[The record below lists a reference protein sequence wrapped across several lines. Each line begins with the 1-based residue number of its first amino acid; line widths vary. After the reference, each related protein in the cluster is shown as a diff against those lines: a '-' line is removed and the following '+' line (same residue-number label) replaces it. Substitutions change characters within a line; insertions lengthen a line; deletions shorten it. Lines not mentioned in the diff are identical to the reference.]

1 MLRLFDRLNPQ
12 TLRIVALLVVLF
24 AVILFFASVVPN
36 YLNGRLFNRVSSSVA
51 IMALIATAQTL
62 VIITRNIDLSIGSIV
77 GFVAF
82 ATGSLITNN
91 PDLGPVVLVAY
102 AMAVGAVFGAIN
114 GALVAFARVPSIIVT
129 LGTMALFRSALVEY
143 SDSKSISTAN
153 LPEWLVSF
161 PNTVLWQWGQ
171 MQFRAGFVAAVVVV
185 VIVHIALSRLR
196 AARKLYAIGSNP
208 EAAEMAG
215 IDTRKTVFIAFVLA
229 GVLGGLAGF
238 MFLARFGTITVVA
251 GLGFEL
257 KSVAAAVV
265 GGVNIFGGSGTV
277 IGALIGAILVDLI
290 DTSLVRWQ
298 LVSEFWR
305 EAVLGVLILLAV
317 AADALLMRRLTAAR
331 AAREHKRAEARID
344 GDTDTSPAEETP

>member
-1 MLRLFDRLNPQ
+1 MLRILDKLNPQ
-12 TLRIVALLVVLF
+12 ALRILALLLVVV
-24 AVILFFASVVPN
+24 AVLVFFSLVVPN
-36 YLNGRLFNRVSSSVA
+36 YLNGRLFNRISSSVA
-51 IMALIATAQTL
+51 IMALLATAQTL
-62 VIITRNIDLSIGSIV
+62 VIITRNIDLSIGSTV

-91 PDLGPVVLVAY
+91 PDLGPVILVAY
-102 AMAVGAVFGAIN
+102 AMGLGAMFGAIN
-114 GALVAFARVPSIIVT
+114 GALVAFAKVPSIIVT
-129 LGTMALFRSALVEY
+129 LGTLALFRSALVEY

-171 MQFRAGFVAAVVVV
+171 MQFRAAFVAAVLV
-185 VIVHIALSRLR
+185 VILVHIALTRLR

-215 IDTRKTVFIAFVLA
+215 INTRKTVFVAFVLA
-229 GVLGGLAGF
+229 GALAGLGGF

-251 GLGFEL
+251 GLGLEL
-257 KSVAAAVV
+257 KSVAASVV

-277 IGALIGAILVDLI
+277 IGALLGAVLVDLI

-305 EAVLGVLILLAV
+305 EAVLGVLILLSV
-317 AADALLMRRLTAAR
+317 ATDALLMRRLMAAR
-331 AAREHKRAEARID
+331 QAREHRKAEAKIAQELASTNR
-344 GDTDTSPAEETP
+344 GGAE

>member
-1 MLRLFDRLNPQ
+1 MLHRISPQ
-12 TLRIVALLVVLF
+12 TLRILALFAVLV
-24 AVILFFASVVPN
+24 AVILFFSTQVPN
-36 YLNGRLFNRVSSSVA
+36 YLNGRLFNRISSSVA

-62 VIITRNIDLSIGSIV
+62 VILTRNIDLSIGSVV

-82 ATGSLITNN
+82 ATGSLITGH
-91 PDLGPVVLVAY
+91 PDLAPLVLVCY
-102 AMAVGAVFGAIN
+102 SIMLGAVFGIIN
-114 GALVAFARVPSIIVT
+114 GLLVAFARVPAIIAT

-143 SDSKSISTAN
+143 SDAKSITASN
-153 LPEWLVSF
+153 LPDWLVSF
-161 PNTVLWQWGQ
+161 PNIVLLQIGQ
-171 MQFRAGFVAAVVVV
+171 LQLRAAFVTALIV
-185 VIVHIALSRLR
+185 VIAVHFALTRLR
-196 AARKLYAIGSNP
+196 PARKLYAVGSNP
-208 EAAEMAG
+208 EAAQMAG
-215 IDTRKTVFIAFVLA
+215 INVRMTVFAAFVMAGALA
-229 GVLGGLAGF
+229 GLAGF

-305 EAVLGVLILLAV
+305 EAVLGALILIAV
-317 AADALLMRRLTAAR
+317 ATDTIMMRRLTALR
-331 AAREHKRAEARID
+331 QAREHRKAVSEFIATKQKRA
-344 GDTDTSPAEETP
+344 GS

>member
-1 MLRLFDRLNPQ
+1 MLRILDKLNPQ
-12 TLRIVALLVVLF
+12 ALRILALLLVVV
-24 AVILFFASVVPN
+24 AVLVFFSLVVPN
-36 YLNGRLFNRVSSSVA
+36 YLNGRLFNRISSSVA
-51 IMALIATAQTL
+51 IMALLATAQTL
-62 VIITRNIDLSIGSIV
+62 VIITRNIDLSIGSTI

-91 PDLGPVVLVAY
+91 PDLGPVILVAY
-102 AMAVGAVFGAIN
+102 AMGLGAMFGAIN
-114 GALVAFARVPSIIVT
+114 GALVAFAKVPSIIVT
-129 LGTMALFRSALVEY
+129 LGTLALFRSALVEY

-171 MQFRAGFVAAVVVV
+171 MQFRAAFVAAVLV
-185 VIVHIALSRLR
+185 VILVHIALTRLR

-215 IDTRKTVFIAFVLA
+215 INTRKTVFVAFVLA
-229 GVLGGLAGF
+229 GALAGLGGF

-251 GLGFEL
+251 GLGLEL
-257 KSVAAAVV
+257 KSVAASVV

-277 IGALIGAILVDLI
+277 IGALLGAVLVDLI

-305 EAVLGVLILLAV
+305 EAVLGVLILLSV
-317 AADALLMRRLTAAR
+317 ATDALLMRRLMAAR
-331 AAREHKRAEARID
+331 QAREHRKAEAKIAQELASTNR
-344 GDTDTSPAEETP
+344 GGAE

>member
-1 MLRLFDRLNPQ
+1 MLRLMDRLNPQ
-12 TLRIVALLVVLF
+12 ALRIVALMVVVG
-24 AVILFFASVVPN
+24 AVLLFFSLVVPN
-36 YLNGRLFNRVSSSVA
+36 YLNGRLFNRISSSVA
-51 IMALIATAQTL
+51 IMALVATAQTL
-62 VIITRNIDLSIGSIV
+62 VIITRNIDLSIGSTL

-82 ATGSLITNN
+82 ATGSLITDN
-91 PDLGPVVLVAY
+91 PDLGPIVLVAY
-102 AMAVGAVFGAIN
+102 ALALGAVFGAIN
-114 GALVAFARVPSIIVT
+114 GALVAYARVPAIIVT

-153 LPEWLVSF
+153 LPDWLVSF
-161 PNTVLWQWGQ
+161 PNMVLWEWGEV
-171 MQFRAGFVAAVVVV
+171 QFRAAFVAAVAVVLL
-185 VIVHIALSRLR
+185 VHLALTRLR
-196 AARKLYAIGSNP
+196 AARRLYAIGSNP

-215 IDTRKTVFIAFVLA
+215 INTRLTVFVAFVLA
-229 GVLGGLAGF
+229 GALAGLAGF

-290 DTSLVRWQ
+290 DTSLVRWA

-305 EAVLGVLILLAV
+305 EAVLGVLILLSV
-317 AADALLMRRLTAAR
+317 AADALLMRRLIAAR
-331 AAREHKRAEARID
+331 RAREHARAEEQIRMELDADQGR
-344 GDTDTSPAEETP
+344 TAS

>member
-1 MLRLFDRLNPQ
+1 MLRLMDRLNPQ
-12 TLRIVALLVVLF
+12 ALRIIALLLVLV
-24 AVILFFASVVPN
+24 AVLLFFSAVVPN
-36 YLNGRLFNRVSSSVA
+36 YLNGRLFNRISSSVA

-62 VIITRNIDLSIGSIV
+62 VIITRNIDLSIGSTL

-82 ATGSLITNN
+82 ATGNLITNN
-91 PDLGPVVLVAY
+91 PDLGPMVLVAY
-102 AMAVGAVFGAIN
+102 AMALGCVFGAIN
-114 GALVAFARVPSIIVT
+114 GVLVAFARVPSIIVT

-161 PNTVLWQWGQ
+161 PNAVLWEWGQ
-171 MQFRAGFVAAVVVV
+171 MEFRAGFVTSVLV
-185 VIVHIALSRLR
+185 VIAVHIALSRLR
-196 AARKLYAIGSNP
+196 AARRLYAIGSNP

-215 IDTRKTVFIAFVLA
+215 IDTRKTVFVAFVLA
-229 GVLGGLAGF
+229 GALAGLAGF

-305 EAVLGVLILLAV
+305 EAVLGILILLSV
-317 AADALLMRRLTAAR
+317 AADALLMRRLIAAR
-331 AAREHKRAEARID
+331 RAREHQKAEARI
-344 GDTDTSPAEETP
+344 AEELAAQGKGPAT

>member
-1 MLRLFDRLNPQ
+1 MLRILDRLNPQ
-12 TLRIVALLVVLF
+12 ALRILALLIVVG
-24 AVILFFASVVPN
+24 AVLAFFSLVVPN
-36 YLNGRLFNRVSSSVA
+36 YLNGRLFNRISSSVA

-62 VIITRNIDLSIGSIV
+62 VIITRNIDLSIGSTV

-82 ATGSLITNN
+82 ASGSLITNN
-91 PDLGPVVLVAY
+91 PELGPVVLVAY
-102 AMAVGAVFGAIN
+102 AMALGALFGAIN
-114 GALVAFARVPSIIVT
+114 GALVAFARIPAIIVT

-153 LPEWLVSF
+153 LPDWLISF

-171 MQFRAGFVAAVVVV
+171 MQFRAAFVAAVAVVV
-185 VIVHIALSRLR
+185 LVHVALTRVR
-196 AARKLYAIGSNP
+196 AARKFYAIGSNP

-215 IDTRKTVFIAFVLA
+215 IDTRKTVFVAFVLA
-229 GVLGGLAGF
+229 GALAGLGGF

-251 GLGFEL
+251 GLGMEL

-277 IGALIGAILVDLI
+277 IGALLGAILVDLI

-305 EAVLGVLILLAV
+305 EAVLGALILLSV
-317 AADALLMRRLTAAR
+317 AIDALLMRRLMAAR
-331 AAREHKRAEARID
+331 QSREHRRAEEKIRRELAASNERVR
-344 GDTDTSPAEETP
+344 P

>member
-1 MLRLFDRLNPQ
+1 MMLRLFDRLHPQ
-12 TLRIVALLVVLF
+12 TLRIVALLLVLL

-36 YLNGRLFNRVSSSVA
+36 YLNGRLFNRISSSVA

-62 VIITRNIDLSIGSIV
+62 VIITRNIDLSIGSVV

-91 PDLGPVVLVAY
+91 PEMGPVLLVGY
-102 AMAVGAVFGAIN
+102 AMALGAMFGAIN

-153 LPEWLVSF
+153 LPDWLVSF
-161 PNTVLWQWGQ
+161 PNTVLWNWGQ
-171 MQFRAGFVAAVVVV
+171 MQFRAGFVTAVIV
-185 VIVHIALSRLR
+185 VIIVHVALSRLR

-215 IDTRKTVFIAFVLA
+215 INTRKTVFVAFILA
-229 GVLGGLAGF
+229 GALGGLAGF

-305 EAVLGVLILLAV
+305 EAVLGILILLAV

-331 AAREHKRAEARID
+331 AAREHAKAEARID
-344 GDTDTSPAEETP
+344 EQMGKETPQ

>member
-1 MLRLFDRLNPQ
+1 MLRLMDRLNPQ
-12 TLRIVALLVVLF
+12 VLRILALLAVLV
-24 AVILFFASVVPN
+24 AVILFFAAVVPN

-62 VIITRNIDLSIGSIV
+62 VIITRNIDLSIGSTV

-91 PDLGPVVLVAY
+91 PDLGPVVLVLY
-102 AMAVGAVFGAIN
+102 AMALGAVFGAIN
-114 GALVAFARVPSIIVT
+114 GLLVAFARVPSIIVT

-171 MQFRAGFVAAVVVV
+171 MQFRAAFVAAVVVV
-185 VIVHIALSRLR
+185 LIVHVALSRLR
-196 AARKLYAIGSNP
+196 AARRLYAIGSNP

-215 IDTRKTVFIAFVLA
+215 IDTRKTVFVAFVLA
-229 GVLGGLAGF
+229 GALAGLGGF

-298 LVSEFWR
+298 MVSEFWR
-305 EAVLGVLILLAV
+305 EAVLGILILLSV
-317 AADALLMRRLTAAR
+317 AADALLMRRLVAAR
-331 AAREHKRAEARID
+331 AAREHRK
-344 GDTDTSPAEETP
+344 AEERIARELAAQAQGPAP

>member
-1 MLRLFDRLNPQ
+1 MMRAIDKIGPQ
-12 TLRIVALLVVLF
+12 TLRTLALLVVLLG
-24 AVILFFASVVPN
+24 VILFFAAVVPN
-36 YLNGRLFNRVSSSVA
+36 YLNGRLFNRISSSVA

-82 ATGSLITNN
+82 ATGSIVTNN
-91 PDLGPVVLVAY
+91 PEIGPVFLVLYAMCVGAIFGAINGVLVAY
-102 AMAVGAVFGAIN
+102 AKI
-114 GALVAFARVPSIIVT
+114 PSIIVT
-129 LGTMALFRSALVEY
+129 LGTLALFRSALVEY

-161 PNTVLWQWGQ
+161 PNTVLLQIGTL
-171 MQFRAGFVAAVVVV
+171 QFRAGFVAALTVVI
-185 VIVHIALSRLR
+185 IVHIALTRLR

-208 EAAEMAG
+208 EAADMAG
-215 IDTRKTVFIAFVLA
+215 INTKRTVFIAFVLA
-229 GVLGGLAGF
+229 GMLGGLGGF

-265 GGVNIFGGSGTV
+265 GGVNIFGGSGSV
-277 IGALIGAILVDLI
+277 VGALIGAILVDLI
-290 DTSLVRWQ
+290 DTSLVRWA

-305 EAVLGVLILLAV
+305 EAVLGVLILLSV
-317 AADALLMRRLTAAR
+317 AADALLMRRLIASR
-331 AAREHKRAEARID
+331 QAREHKRAEAGIAQER
-344 GDTDTSPAEETP
+344 TQSEQEATR

>member
-1 MLRLFDRLNPQ
+1 MLRLMDRLRPQ
-12 TLRIVALLVVLF
+12 ALRIVALLVVVA
-24 AVILFFASVVPN
+24 AVLLFFSLVVPN
-36 YLNGRLFNRVSSSVA
+36 YLNGRLFNRISSSVA
-51 IMALIATAQTL
+51 IMALVATAQTL
-62 VIITRNIDLSIGSIV
+62 VIITRNIDLSIGSTL

-82 ATGSLITNN
+82 ASGSLITNN
-91 PDLGPVVLVAY
+91 PDLSPAVLVAY
-102 AMAVGAVFGAIN
+102 AMALGAMFGAVN
-114 GALVAFARVPSIIVT
+114 GVLVAYARVPAIIVT

-143 SDSKSISTAN
+143 SGSKSISTAN
-153 LPEWLVSF
+153 LPDWLVAF
-161 PNTVLWQWGQ
+161 PNTVLWEWGE
-171 MQFRAGFVAAVVVV
+171 MQFRAAFVVAVAVVLL
-185 VIVHIALSRLR
+185 VHLVLTRLR

-215 IDTRKTVFIAFVLA
+215 INTRLTVFVAFVLA
-229 GVLGGLAGF
+229 GALAGLAGF

-290 DTSLVRWQ
+290 DTSLVRWA

-305 EAVLGVLILLAV
+305 EAVLGVLILLSV

-331 AAREHKRAEARID
+331 RAREHARAEERIQRETDARKERAA
-344 GDTDTSPAEETP
+344 S

>member
-1 MLRLFDRLNPQ
+1 MLRLMDRLNPQ
-12 TLRIVALLVVLF
+12 ALRILALLVVLA
-24 AVILFFASVVPN
+24 AVILFFSMVVPN
-36 YLNGRLFNRVSSSVA
+36 YLNGRLFNRISSSVA
-51 IMALIATAQTL
+51 IMALVATAQTL
-62 VIITRNIDLSIGSIV
+62 VIITRNIDLSIGSTL

-82 ATGSLITNN
+82 ATGSLVTNN

-102 AMAVGAVFGAIN
+102 AMALGAMFGAVN
-114 GALVAFARVPSIIVT
+114 GVLVAYARIPAIIVT

-153 LPEWLVSF
+153 LPEWLVAF
-161 PNTVLWQWGQ
+161 PNTVLWEWGE
-171 MQFRAGFVAAVVVV
+171 MQFRAAVVAAVAVVLL
-185 VIVHIALSRLR
+185 VHLALTRLR
-196 AARKLYAIGSNP
+196 AARRLYAIGSNP

-215 IDTRKTVFIAFVLA
+215 INTRLTVFLAFVLA
-229 GVLGGLAGF
+229 GALAGLAGF

-257 KSVAAAVV
+257 KSVAAAVL

-290 DTSLVRWQ
+290 DTSLVRWE

-305 EAVLGVLILLAV
+305 EAVLGVLILLSV
-317 AADALLMRRLTAAR
+317 AADALLMRRLIAAR
-331 AAREHKRAEARID
+331 RAREHALAEARIQRELD
-344 GDTDTSPAEETP
+344 AQQGRAAP

>member
-1 MLRLFDRLNPQ
+1 MLRVMDKLSPQ
-12 TLRIVALLVVLF
+12 TLRIIALLAVLGVVLM
-24 AVILFFASVVPN
+24 FFASVVPN
-36 YLNGRLFNRVSSSVA
+36 YLNGRLFNRISSSVA

-62 VIITRNIDLSIGSIV
+62 VIITRNIDLSIGSTV

-91 PDLGPVVLVAY
+91 PELGPFVLVVYSMALG
-102 AMAVGAVFGAIN
+102 AMFGAIN
-114 GALVAFARVPSIIVT
+114 GVLVAFAKVPSIIVT

-161 PNTVLWQWGQ
+161 PNTVLWKFGQ
-171 MQFRAGFVAAVVVV
+171 MQFRAGFVAAVIVVI
-185 VIVHIALSRLR
+185 IVHIALSRLR

-215 IDTRKTVFIAFVLA
+215 INTRKTVFVAFVLA
-229 GVLGGLAGF
+229 GVLAGLGGF

-257 KSVAAAVV
+257 KSVAASVV

-277 IGALIGAILVDLI
+277 VGALIGAILVDLI
-290 DTSLVRWQ
+290 DTSLVRWA

-305 EAVLGVLILLAV
+305 EAVLGVLILLSV
-317 AADALLMRRLTAAR
+317 AADALLMRRLIAAR
-331 AAREHKRAEARID
+331 QAREHRRAEEKIAQELAAQN
-344 GDTDTSPAEETP
+344 PEAAQ